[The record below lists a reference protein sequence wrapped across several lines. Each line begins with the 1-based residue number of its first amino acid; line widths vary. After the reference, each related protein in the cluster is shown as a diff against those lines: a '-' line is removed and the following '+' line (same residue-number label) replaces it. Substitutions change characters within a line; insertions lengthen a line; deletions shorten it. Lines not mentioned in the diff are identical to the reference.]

1 VNFLKTLFAP
11 VSSYEAFISWRYL
24 RSKRKGVFVSF
35 ITLISIC
42 GITLGVM
49 ALIIVL
55 AVMTGLSGE
64 LRDKILGT
72 HSHIMIFER
81 GGWIRNHAE
90 LLPKIASVPHVVGAA
105 PFIFRQVMIQSDQT
119 ASKAMVK
126 GIDAQAEQT
135 TSDLAR
141 HVIGG
146 ALDFLE
152 ADAAVPGRGILLG
165 KELAKTLGVAIG
177 NTVTLIAP
185 MQDASSRW
193 PIPKQQMFQVSG
205 IFDYGMYEYDSG
217 LAYLSLTSAQDYFQT
232 EQQVSGIEV
241 KVDDIF
247 VARRVAEELQ
257 KILGPIYSARDWS
270 ELNKNLFAIFGL
282 YKKAMFL
289 MLTLMVVV
297 ACLNIA
303 SSLILMVMEKH
314 RDIAILKTMGASA
327 ASIMKLFVMQGLFI
341 GLTGTGAGCLLGF
354 IVCRVADTFHL
365 IRLEGGVYYLNYLP
379 FRMMPLDFTLVT
391 VSSLVICFLATLYPA
406 RQAAKLDP
414 AVALRC
420 E

>member
-1 VNFLKTLFAP
+1 MNLLQKLFSP
-11 VSSYEAFISWRYL
+11 SGSYEAFISWRYL

-42 GITLGVM
+42 GIMLGVT

-81 GGWIRNHAE
+81 GGWIRNYAE
-90 LLPKIASVPHVVGAA
+90 LLPKITRTSRVVGAA

-119 ASKAMVK
+119 TAKAMVK

-135 TSDLAR
+135 TSELGG
-141 HVIGG
+141 HIIHG

-152 ADAAVPGRGILLG
+152 PDASSPGRGILLG
-165 KELAKTLGVAIG
+165 KELANTLGVTVG
-177 NTVTLIAP
+177 STVTLIAP
-185 MQDASSRW
+185 MQEASSRW

-217 LAYLSLTSAQDYFQT
+217 LVYLSLAAAQEYFQT
-232 EQQVSGIEV
+232 DHQVSGIEV

-247 VARRVAEELQ
+247 VAGRVAEELQ
-257 KILGPIYSARDWS
+257 KTLGPVYSARDWAD
-270 ELNKNLFAIFGL
+270 LNKNLFAIFAL

-303 SSLILMVMEKH
+303 SSLILMVMEKN

-327 ASIMKLFVMQGLFI
+327 TSIMKLFVMQGLFI
-341 GLTGTGAGCLLGF
+341 GLTGTCAGCLLGF
-354 IVCRVADTFHL
+354 IICRIADTYHL

-379 FRMMPLDFTLVT
+379 FRIMPLDFTLVA
-391 VSSLVICFLATLYPA
+391 VSSLVICFFATIYPA